1 MMQPD
6 GIERLF
12 ALARTKSD
20 LHRAI
25 DALPEGATMIVVA
38 NACCCGDAEH
48 ASSAGSAVF
57 HLACGSP
64 SLAEAVGLL
73 RLAEHA
79 IVSDHTT

>member
-1 MMQPD
+1 MTEPD
-6 GIERLF
+6 GIDRIF

-25 DALPEGATMIVVA
+25 DALPEGAAMILIA
-38 NACCCGDAEH
+38 NACCCGDAAHE
-48 ASSAGSAVF
+48 SPPGSTVF

-64 SLAEAVGLL
+64 SLSEAVGLL

-79 IVSDHTT
+79 LVAVHAA